1 MADAAVIPGDPFLQE
16 LIESRAEVQRN
27 LRVRAGVVRATLGV
41 FDWTQI
47 IGVGLFSLA
56 LYPVRLAVSGGVS
69 RTVGLGIVT
78 TILARMIRRTLR
90 PASGS
95 LLTGAPSVVVR
106 MLHAAAA
113 IATAFA
119 VIAACRFLSEVAS
132 LAPAPLLAWA
142 VVSSAVA
149 ALTQLAARPE
159 ALIAVVGEMSAASK
173 LACKLEELDKRYR
186 VQVAAV
192 IDANCRK
199 EMDRL
204 DRLIAAGSHCT
215 VVIAAGS
222 GRELH
227 EALCNRLADTT
238 ARVMLAFSDE
248 AFPASPFA
256 AAGVR
261 SASALPLAELLPSPI
276 SGWRRTAK
284 RSFDV
289 AVVILMMPFLA
300 VVMLAIALAIRL
312 DSPGAVLFRQ
322 WRFGQGSK
330 PVLIYKFRTMH
341 MRLGDATGAAR
352 TLARDP
358 RVTRVGRVLRRLSID
373 ELPQVL
379 NVLRGEMSLV
389 GPRPHPTHMKV
400 EDAYYHHAFQSYRIR
415 HRMLPGITG
424 WAQINGSRG
433 EVDTFE
439 KAQRRVDLDLWYI
452 ANWSLARDFWIILR
466 TLFGGFVTL
475 KAV

>member
-1 MADAAVIPGDPFLQE
+1 MPDAVAVPSDPFLQE
-16 LIESRAEVQRN
+16 LIESRAESQRN
-27 LRVRAGVVRATLGV
+27 RRIRVGVVRTAFGV

-47 IGVGLFSLA
+47 VSVGLFSLT
-56 LYPVRLAVSGGVS
+56 LYPERLAVQGGVS
-69 RTVGLGIVT
+69 RTIGLGIVAT
-78 TILARMIRRTLR
+78 VLARMIRRTLR

-95 LLTGAPSVVVR
+95 LLTGAPSVTAR
-106 MLHAAAA
+106 MSHAATSVAM
-113 IATAFA
+113 AFT

-132 LAPAPLLAWA
+132 PAPAPLLAWA

-149 ALTQLAARPE
+149 AFIQLAAKPE
-159 ALIAVVGEMSAASK
+159 AWIAVVGERDAASK
-173 LACKLEELDKRYR
+173 LACRFKELDKRDR

-192 IDANCRK
+192 IDSNCRE

-204 DRLIAAGSHCT
+204 DRLIAASSHCT

-227 EALCNRLADTT
+227 EALCNRLADTA

-261 SASALPLAELLPSPI
+261 SASALPLMELLPSPI
-276 SGWRRTAK
+276 SGWNRTVK

-289 AVVILMMPFLA
+289 AVITLVMPFLA
-300 VVMLAIALAIRL
+300 VFMLAIALAIRL

-322 WRFGQGSK
+322 WRFGQSSR

-341 MRLGDATGAAR
+341 IKLGDTTGAAR

-389 GPRPHPTHMKV
+389 GPRPHPIHMKV
-400 EDAYYHHAFQSYRIR
+400 ENTYYHRAFQSYRVR

-439 KAQRRVDLDLWYI
+439 KAKRRVDLDLWYI
-452 ANWSLARDFWIILR
+452 ANWSLTLDLWIILR
-466 TLFGGFVTL
+466 TAFGGFATL
-475 KAV
+475 KAD